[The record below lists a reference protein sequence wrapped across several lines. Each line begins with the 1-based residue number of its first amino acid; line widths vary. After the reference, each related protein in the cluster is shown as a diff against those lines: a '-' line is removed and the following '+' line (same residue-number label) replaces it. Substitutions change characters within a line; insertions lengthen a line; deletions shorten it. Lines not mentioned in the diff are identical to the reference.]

1 MELLITG
8 FEPFGGSQINPSEQ
22 VIRML
27 GRQRLGNV
35 SITSLLLPV
44 DRTLGPQKLLQTL
57 KDNYPDAVL
66 CLGEATGRP
75 SISVERVAINLL
87 DFKIPDNAGVQVT
100 DEVIITD
107 GPAAYFSSLP
117 VRQIYDAIKN
127 AGIPVELSLSA
138 GSYLCNQTL
147 YQLLHYISRCE
158 TQIPA
163 GFIHLPSLPEQAANQ
178 SKPISTMSLETS
190 LKAVREAI
198 RCIVE
203 WTSRPPI

>member
-8 FEPFGGSQINPSEQ
+8 FEPFGGSHINPSEQ
-22 VIRML
+22 VIRRL
-27 GRQRLGNV
+27 GRQRLGNA

-44 DRTLGPQKLLQTL
+44 DRQLAPQKLLQTL
-57 KDNYPDAVL
+57 NDHFPDAVL
-66 CLGEATGRP
+66 CLGEATGRAT
-75 SISVERVAINLL
+75 ISVERVAINLL

-100 DEVIITD
+100 DEEIITG

-117 VRQIYDAIKN
+117 VRQIYDSIRN

-147 YQLLHYISRCE
+147 YQLLHFISSRE
-158 TQIPA
+158 MQIPA
-163 GFIHLPSLPEQAANQ
+163 GFIHLPSLPEQAAYLNK
-178 SKPISTMSLETS
+178 SIPTMSLETT

-203 WTSRPPI
+203 